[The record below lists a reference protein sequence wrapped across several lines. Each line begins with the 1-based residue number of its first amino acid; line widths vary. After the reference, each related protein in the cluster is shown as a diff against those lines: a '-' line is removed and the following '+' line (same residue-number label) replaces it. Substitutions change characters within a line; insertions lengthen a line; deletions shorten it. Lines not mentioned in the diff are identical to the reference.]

1 MVDAASAFWSNGAK
15 LARES
20 GCAIARQ
27 TVGDVDDDAEF
38 RSVVV
43 AVAAQRAL
51 DTGGL
56 LCGGR
61 DVVMESAKS
70 LTGTIMQRP

>member
-1 MVDAASAFWSNGAK
+1 MVDAASAFWSHGAK

-20 GCAIARQ
+20 GRAIARQ
-27 TVGDVDDDAEF
+27 TVGDVDDDGEF

-43 AVAAQRAL
+43 GNAAQRAL

-56 LCGGR
+56 LCAGR
-61 DVVMESAKS
+61 DVVMDVAKS
-70 LTGTIMQRP
+70 LI

>member
-1 MVDAASAFWSNGAK
+1 MVDAASAFWSNGEK

-20 GCAIARQ
+20 GRAIARQ

-61 DVVMESAKS
+61 DVVMDVAKP
-70 LTGTIMQRP
+70 LI

>member
-1 MVDAASAFWSNGAK
+1 MVDAASAFWSHGAK

-20 GCAIARQ
+20 GCTIARQ

-43 AVAAQRAL
+43 GNAAQRPL
-51 DTGGL
+51 DTSGL

-61 DVVMESAKS
+61 DVVMDVAKS
-70 LTGTIMQRP
+70 LI

>member
-1 MVDAASAFWSNGAK
+1 MVDAASAFWSNGEK
-15 LARES
+15 LARQS
-20 GCAIARQ
+20 GCTIARQ

-43 AVAAQRAL
+43 GNAAQRAL
-51 DTGGL
+51 GTGGQ

-61 DVVMESAKS
+61 DVVMDSAKS
-70 LTGTIMQRP
+70 LTGTTTQCP

>member
-1 MVDAASAFWSNGAK
+1 MVDAASAFWSNGEK

-20 GCAIARQ
+20 GRAIACQ

-61 DVVMESAKS
+61 DVVMDVAKS
-70 LTGTIMQRP
+70 LI

>member
-1 MVDAASAFWSNGAK
+1 MAGAASAFWSNGEK

-20 GCAIARQ
+20 GCTIARQ

-43 AVAAQRAL
+43 GNAAQRAL

-61 DVVMESAKS
+61 DVVMDSAKS
-70 LTGTIMQRP
+70 LTGTTTQRP

>member
-1 MVDAASAFWSNGAK
+1 MVDAASAFWSHGAK

-20 GCAIARQ
+20 GCTIARQ

-38 RSVVV
+38 GSVVV
-43 AVAAQRAL
+43 GNAAQRAL

-56 LCGGR
+56 LCAGR
-61 DVVMESAKS
+61 DVVMDVAKS
-70 LTGTIMQRP
+70 LI